1 RPRRPA
7 RADAG
12 RLRHDHRRHRVP
24 RRADRRHGHQPL
36 GHHRHPR
43 RHRPAHRHRPRR
55 IRRLRTR
62 HRGRALAQPGRP
74 RGRPR
79 PAARPHR
86 HRGATPRPD
95 RARHPHPAADD
106 GRGAPDHQP
115 GAVPAGQP
123 AVPGRRAGP
132 VPPPAAVLRGRG
144 RMRLPRLKSFRD
156 RNQVAVGV
164 VALAVLAAATAT
176 VFAVGT
182 SGVLE
187 DRYRLTAVFD
197 RTGGLA
203 TNADV
208 RVAGVPVGT
217 VTGID
222 ADFTRGHVLVTFEVD
237 RDVDPETTAEIAA
250 ATLLGGYY
258 LRLDGPVGEPYLADL
273 DPDDE
278 RRQIPLERTQGPT
291 SLNRVLED
299 TTETVSAIDFEAANR
314 VLQQVAGAADR
325 NVEVLPALI
334 DDFTTIAT
342 ALAARDAELRQ
353 LAAGAEQLT
362 ATLAGR
368 DQQLAVLVET
378 SDRLLD
384 ELVGRRDE
392 LSAILVDGSAAVG
405 QMATLLAEHR
415 TAIDQLIGD
424 VGTITA
430 ELADTLPDVNRALTQ
445 ARTLFPLLVGTLDPA
460 GGFSVRGEGLLVHPG
475 QVENILDVVD
485 ELLRQLGV
493 RP

>member
-1 RPRRPA
+1 
-7 RADAG
+7 
-12 RLRHDHRRHRVP
+12 
-24 RRADRRHGHQPL
+24 
-36 GHHRHPR
+36 
-43 RHRPAHRHRPRR
+43 
-55 IRRLRTR
+55 
-62 HRGRALAQPGRP
+62 
-74 RGRPR
+74 
-79 PAARPHR
+79 
-86 HRGATPRPD
+86 
-95 RARHPHPAADD
+95 
-106 GRGAPDHQP
+106 
-115 GAVPAGQP
+115 
-123 AVPGRRAGP
+123 
-132 VPPPAAVLRGRG
+132 
-144 RMRLPRLKSFRD
+144 MRLPRLKSFRD
-156 RNQVAVGV
+156 RNQAAVGI

-182 SGVLE
+182 AGVLE

-222 ADFTRGHVLVTFEVD
+222 ADFARGHVVVTFEVD
-237 RDVDPETTAEIAA
+237 RDVDLGAETTAEIAA

-273 DPDDE
+273 DADDQ

-314 VLQQVAGAADR
+314 VLEQVAGAADR
-325 NVEVLPALI
+325 NVEALPALI

-342 ALAARDAELRQ
+342 AIAARDAELRQ

-368 DQQLAVLVET
+368 DQQLGQLVET

-392 LSAILVDGSAAVG
+392 LSAILGDGSAAVG
-405 QMATLLAEHR
+405 EMATLLAEHR
-415 TAIDQLIGD
+415 AAIDQLIGD
-424 VGTITA
+424 VGAITA
-430 ELADTLPDVNRALTQ
+430 ELADTLPDINRTLTQ
-445 ARTLFPLLVGTLDPA
+445 ARALFPLLVGTLDPA

-485 ELLRQLGV
+485 DLLRQLGV
-493 RP
+493 QP